1 MVIPGHNLGNS
12 QVSVNRTIGPTLV
25 LCFSL
30 IFNVFIN
37 SHEYAY
43 KIICISDNGIK
54 GLCLSFNLV
63 PSLVA
68 YDK

>member
-1 MVIPGHNLGNS
+1 MFYSYTRPRYH
-12 QVSVNRTIGPTLV
+12 VSVYRTIGPLG
-25 LCFSL
+25 FFL
-30 IFNVFIN
+30 IFKVFIN

-43 KIICISDNGIK
+43 KIICIFEHGIK
-54 GLCLSFNLV
+54 GMCLSFNLV